1 MKRGSVFRWGIE
13 KKGTGQ
19 LIGTCGFHLINHH
32 HKRAEIGYELDD
44 TNWGQGYASE
54 ALQAILAYGFE
65 KLQLIRI
72 AAVVYVENKASQKL
86 LNKAGFQ
93 EEGLLRKHM
102 IQNGVAHDTIFIF
115 FIKRRVEEI
124 MSTNELIT
132 IMKKHRENR
141 FILGIDGLSRS
152 GKTTFVANLKENMK
166 QESIPFH
173 IFHIDDHI
181 VERNKRYDTGF
192 EEWYE
197 YYYLQWD
204 IEWLRQK
211 FFSKVTK

>member
-1 MKRGSVFRWGIE
+1 MSTSE
-13 KKGTGQ
+13 
-19 LIGTCGFHLINHH
+19 LIN
-32 HKRAEIGYELDD
+32 
-44 TNWGQGYASE
+44 
-54 ALQAILAYGFE
+54 
-65 KLQLIRI
+65 
-72 AAVVYVENKASQKL
+72 V
-86 LNKAGFQ
+86 
-93 EEGLLRKHM
+93 
-102 IQNGVAHDTIFIF
+102 
-115 FIKRRVEEI
+115 
-124 MSTNELIT
+124 
-132 IMKKHRENR
+132 MKKHKENR

-173 IFHIDDHI
+173 IFHIDDYI

-211 FFSKVTK
+211 FFRKLQNETKLKLPFYNDKTDSCEMKKVQIPIVGVIVIEGVFLQRKEWRDFFHYMVYLDCPRETRFLRESPEKNLSKFKNRYWKAEDYYLETELPKDRADLVIN

>member
-1 MKRGSVFRWGIE
+1 
-13 KKGTGQ
+13 
-19 LIGTCGFHLINHH
+19 
-32 HKRAEIGYELDD
+32 
-44 TNWGQGYASE
+44 
-54 ALQAILAYGFE
+54 
-65 KLQLIRI
+65 
-72 AAVVYVENKASQKL
+72 
-86 LNKAGFQ
+86 
-93 EEGLLRKHM
+93 
-102 IQNGVAHDTIFIF
+102 
-115 FIKRRVEEI
+115 

-132 IMKKHRENR
+132 IMKTHRENR

-211 FFSKVTK
+211 FFRKLQNETKLNLPFYHDETDSCEIKKIQIPIVGVIVIEGVFLQRKEWRDFFHYMVYLDSPRETRFLRESKGTQKNLSKFENRYWKAENYYLETELPKDRADLVIK

>member
-1 MKRGSVFRWGIE
+1 
-13 KKGTGQ
+13 
-19 LIGTCGFHLINHH
+19 
-32 HKRAEIGYELDD
+32 
-44 TNWGQGYASE
+44 
-54 ALQAILAYGFE
+54 
-65 KLQLIRI
+65 
-72 AAVVYVENKASQKL
+72 
-86 LNKAGFQ
+86 
-93 EEGLLRKHM
+93 
-102 IQNGVAHDTIFIF
+102 
-115 FIKRRVEEI
+115 

-132 IMKKHRENR
+132 IMKKHRKNK

-181 VERNKRYDTGF
+181 VERNKRYDSGF

-211 FFSKVTK
+211 FFQKLQNETKLKLPFYNDKTDSCEMKKVQIPIVGVIVIEGVFLQRKEWRDFFHYMVYLDCSRETRFLRESKETQKKLLKFENRYWKAEDYYLETESPKDRADLIIK

>member
-1 MKRGSVFRWGIE
+1 
-13 KKGTGQ
+13 
-19 LIGTCGFHLINHH
+19 
-32 HKRAEIGYELDD
+32 
-44 TNWGQGYASE
+44 
-54 ALQAILAYGFE
+54 
-65 KLQLIRI
+65 
-72 AAVVYVENKASQKL
+72 
-86 LNKAGFQ
+86 
-93 EEGLLRKHM
+93 
-102 IQNGVAHDTIFIF
+102 
-115 FIKRRVEEI
+115 

-173 IFHIDDHI
+173 IFHIDDYI

-211 FFSKVTK
+211 FFRKLQNETRLKLPFYNDEVDLCEMKKVQIPIVGVIVIEGVFLQRKEWRDFFHYMVYLDCPRETRFLRESPETQKNLSKFKNRYWKAEDYYLETELPKDRADVVIK

>member
-1 MKRGSVFRWGIE
+1 
-13 KKGTGQ
+13 
-19 LIGTCGFHLINHH
+19 
-32 HKRAEIGYELDD
+32 
-44 TNWGQGYASE
+44 
-54 ALQAILAYGFE
+54 
-65 KLQLIRI
+65 
-72 AAVVYVENKASQKL
+72 
-86 LNKAGFQ
+86 
-93 EEGLLRKHM
+93 
-102 IQNGVAHDTIFIF
+102 
-115 FIKRRVEEI
+115 

-166 QESIPFH
+166 QEGIPFH

-181 VERNKRYDTGF
+181 VERNKRYHTGY

-211 FFSKVTK
+211 FFQKLQHETKLKLPFFMKKQIYVKWKSTDSYCRRNCY

>member
-1 MKRGSVFRWGIE
+1 
-13 KKGTGQ
+13 
-19 LIGTCGFHLINHH
+19 
-32 HKRAEIGYELDD
+32 
-44 TNWGQGYASE
+44 
-54 ALQAILAYGFE
+54 
-65 KLQLIRI
+65 
-72 AAVVYVENKASQKL
+72 
-86 LNKAGFQ
+86 
-93 EEGLLRKHM
+93 
-102 IQNGVAHDTIFIF
+102 
-115 FIKRRVEEI
+115 

-173 IFHIDDHI
+173 IFHIDDYI

-211 FFSKVTK
+211 FFRKLQNETRLKLPFYNDEVDLCEMKKVQIPIVGVIIIEGVFLQRKEWRDFFHYMVYLDCPRETRFLRESPETQKNLSKFKNRYWKAEDYYLETELPKDRADVVIK

>member
-1 MKRGSVFRWGIE
+1 
-13 KKGTGQ
+13 
-19 LIGTCGFHLINHH
+19 
-32 HKRAEIGYELDD
+32 
-44 TNWGQGYASE
+44 
-54 ALQAILAYGFE
+54 
-65 KLQLIRI
+65 
-72 AAVVYVENKASQKL
+72 
-86 LNKAGFQ
+86 
-93 EEGLLRKHM
+93 
-102 IQNGVAHDTIFIF
+102 
-115 FIKRRVEEI
+115 

-132 IMKKHRENR
+132 IMKKHRKNK

-181 VERNKRYDTGF
+181 VERNKRYDSGF

-211 FFSKVTK
+211 FFQKLQNETKLKLPFYNDKTDSCEMKKVQIPIVGVIVVEGVFLQRKEWRDFFHYMVYLDCSRETRFLRESKETQKKLLKFENRYWKAEDYYLETESPKDRADLIIK